1 MKELSQDELLMNQQ
15 APDAAAKAVGESVEA
30 AARCE
35 QVTQDMRLEAA
46 GVSGMNRG
54 IMKVMRAPARIFMP
68 STSKGLKQMQ
78 TGGLPKSFVLAATKD
93 KVYAL
98 EDKQD
103 GGKLVAGK
111 VLKTWDREGFAAKKL
126 SGRGPLAS
134 GAVPEDRQL
143 LTIYLPIDSKNR
155 YMKAAN
161 RQMEAYGSP
170 GQPHNLALAKDAV
183 SDKLIDTVASKA
195 PAGANIMIGGQSL
208 QDMMQQSAA
217 QADPAQQLSQLADLH
232 ERGVLSDDE
241 FAAQKAKLLDQG

>member
-1 MKELSQDELLMNQQ
+1 MKELTQDDLRMNEQ
-15 APDAAAKAVGESVEA
+15 AADIAAKVVGEPVEA

-35 QVTQDMRLEAA
+35 QVTQDMRMEAA
-46 GVSGMNRG
+46 GVSGINRG

-68 STSKGLKQMQ
+68 STSSGLKKMQ
-78 TGGLPKSFVLAATKD
+78 TGGLPKSFVLAASKD

-103 GGKLVAGK
+103 GGK
-111 VLKTWDREGFAAKKL
+111 VLKTWDREGFSAKKL
-126 SGRGPLAS
+126 TGAGPLAS
-134 GAVPEDRQL
+134 GAVPDDRQM

-155 YMKAAN
+155 YMKAAD
-161 RQMEAYGSP
+161 RQMQAYGSP
-170 GQPHNLALAKDAV
+170 GQPHQLALAKDAA
-183 SDKLIDTVASKA
+183 SDKLIDAVASKG
-195 PAGANIMIGGQSL
+195 PAGANVMIGGQSL

-241 FAAQKAKLLDQG
+241 FAAQKAKLLDQS

>member
-1 MKELSQDELLMNQQ
+1 MKELTQDELRMNEQ
-15 APDAAAKAVGESVEA
+15 AEDVAAKAVGEPVEA

-35 QVTQDMRLEAA
+35 QVTQDMRMEAA
-46 GVSGMNRG
+46 GVSGINRG

-68 STSKGLKQMQ
+68 STSSGLKKMQ
-78 TGGLPKSFVLAATKD
+78 TGGLPKSFVLAATKQN
-93 KVYAL
+93 VYAL
-98 EDKQD
+98 EDKHD
-103 GGKLVAGK
+103 GGQLVAGK
-111 VLKTWDREGFAAKKL
+111 VLKTWEREGFSAKKV

-134 GAVPEDRQL
+134 GAVPEDRQM

-161 RQMEAYGSP
+161 RQMDAYGSP
-170 GQPHNLALAKDAV
+170 GQPHQLALAQDAA
-183 SDKLIDTVASKA
+183 SDKLIDAVGSNG

-241 FAAQKAKLLDQG
+241 FAAQKAKLLGQG